1 MDPTSESSPESE
13 RPDSDAPTAVS
24 ASGSGA
30 GLSPEEME
38 FVFEEDHSDRARYKR
53 LERRLLFSTFFSGAV
68 VLFALGMMYS
78 MLDDVRYWFQ
88 DDSAPQALEMV
99 DVLDQGGSLAPWQ
112 DQYVALSGTPDALTA
127 VKVSLGN
134 EDKVTQKLRFF
145 RLLEAGNRVFVQT
158 DLQLDADSDSDFA
171 LGGVQTKKLPGR
183 FVGRVHRL
191 GEVSFYSSLRDHY
204 NALARP
210 EIFKLD
216 RASWPELSGKNLGLE
231 LSAQSTRDI
240 KAPARRLQLADSD
253 KFEVLVLPSELEVQL
268 GTKTW
273 PSEASAIE
281 RVKSLGLPFVHLPY
295 KALPLAGSK
304 NPERVVQGV
313 NKQQMHRFVLRPQ
326 GRSAKE
332 IKAALQEG
340 LEIPVDNAR
349 LEVGAG
355 VHGRRHLYTVA
366 IDKLQVQGEQ
376 LHFDPQS
383 KVVSPGYELV
393 DGQLQERSWGAQGL
407 SIPLQEVAELRVR
420 RPVMATE
427 NSMIVLT
434 DSPPSKQWP
443 TALAFGILA
452 VFSVANVFMGLR
464 FYRRY
469 AQLRSAQSTEL
480 DLETSPKQEH

>member
-1 MDPTSESSPESE
+1 MDPTRESSPESE
-13 RPDSDAPTAVS
+13 RPDSGSPTALA

-38 FVFEEDHSDRARYKR
+38 FVFEEDQGDRARYRR
-53 LERRLLFSTFFSGAV
+53 LQRRLLFSTIFSGAV
-68 VLFALGMMYS
+68 VLFALSMMYS
-78 MLDDVRYWFQ
+78 MLDDVAYWFQ
-88 DDSAPQALEMV
+88 DDAAPQELAMV
-99 DVLDQGGSLAPWQ
+99 DVLDQGGSLQPWQ
-112 DQYVALSGTPDALTA
+112 DHYVALSGTPDALTA

-134 EDKVTQKLRFF
+134 DDKVTQKLRFF

-158 DLQLDADSDSDFA
+158 DLQLDADPESDFA

-216 RASWPELSGKNLGLE
+216 RPSWPKLHGENLGQE
-231 LSAQSTRDI
+231 LSAQSTREPD
-240 KAPARRLQLADSD
+240 APARMLKLADSD
-253 KFEVLVLPSELEVQL
+253 KFEVLVLPAELEVQL

-273 PSEASAIE
+273 PKEAAAIE
-281 RVKSLGLPFVHLPY
+281 RVKSLGLPFAHLPY

-313 NKQQMHRFVLRPQ
+313 QKQQMHRFVVRPQ

-332 IKAALQEG
+332 IKAALEQG
-340 LEIPVDNAR
+340 LEIPADNAR

-366 IDKLQVQGEQ
+366 IDKLKVQGERM
-376 LHFDPQS
+376 LFDPQS
-383 KVVSPGYELV
+383 KAVSPGYELAG
-393 DGQLQERSWGAQGL
+393 GQLRERKWGPQGL
-407 SIPLQEVAELRVR
+407 EIPLQEVAELRVR

-452 VFSVANVFMGLR
+452 VFSVANVFMGFR

-469 AQLRSAQSTEL
+469 TQLRSAAND
-480 DLETSPKQEH
+480 DLEVAPGEEGVS